1 MCKQAALRKTKRG
14 RLSAKIRLPIA
25 GGASSSL
32 LSVCRRFW
40 GSSKM
45 KPFGQI
51 YMEGVWGVWCHGA
64 IINLRALA
72 LPALSFH
79 ARDLRVWISHCPQQ
93 PNLVTGW
100 TTWKQYTELH
110 KESSQSPL
118 PSPHP
123 TSLPPPEGLRG
134 WWWVG
139 GGGRCHVYN
148 GEVAGS
154 SFPGLGSLKSEY
166 SDLFCDFSNVPKLLI
181 VRNEANQN

>member
-1 MCKQAALRKTKRG
+1 MLHLSVCKKAAVASINKSGHRNA
-14 RLSAKIRLPIA
+14 AKISLSISGEP
-25 GGASSSL
+25 STSL

-45 KPFGQI
+45 KPFDQI
-51 YMEGVWGVWCHGA
+51 YMEGVLGVWCHGA
-64 IINLRALA
+64 IVNLGALA
-72 LPALSFH
+72 LTALSFH

-118 PSPHP
+118 PPPHP
-123 TSLPPPEGLRG
+123 TSLPSPGGLRG

-139 GGGRCHVYN
+139 GGGPCHVCN
-148 GEVAGS
+148 GQVAGS
-154 SFPGLGSLKSEY
+154 SFPGLGSLK
-166 SDLFCDFSNVPKLLI
+166 
-181 VRNEANQN
+181 